1 MLAAVAQR
9 RDGTDIDY
17 RPATSASH
25 GIDRKSSAVDRT
37 QQVDLHAL
45 GPIVE
50 WPIGHKRRAGGVVH
64 EHVKATK
71 GHLSEFDQR
80 AYLTLIA
87 YISSTVGCAHT
98 RTFEIFDRAAPTEVV
113 DVRDHDRSPS
123 AAEPPRYCAAASRA
137 PGSCNDCHFAFQ
149 VHGYALRH
157 RRRASRSPGADLR
170 SRRSE
175 TAALSEIITDS
186 DWPILGRLLDAA
198 QGRAANYALRP
209 CADKSASSAHDI
221 TPPAT

>member
-45 GPIVE
+45 GPILE

-80 AYLTLIA
+80 AHLTLIA
-87 YISSTVGCAHT
+87 HISSTVGCAHT
-98 RTFEIFDRAAPTEVV
+98 RTFEIFDGRAPTEVV
-113 DVRDHDRSPS
+113 DVGEGRG
-123 AAEPPRYCAAASRA
+123 ASGAVR
-137 PGSCNDCHFAFQ
+137 PG
-149 VHGYALRH
+149 G
-157 RRRASRSPGADLR
+157 
-170 SRRSE
+170 
-175 TAALSEIITDS
+175 
-186 DWPILGRLLDAA
+186 
-198 QGRAANYALRP
+198 
-209 CADKSASSAHDI
+209 DKSASWAHDVA
-221 TPPAT
+221 PPAT